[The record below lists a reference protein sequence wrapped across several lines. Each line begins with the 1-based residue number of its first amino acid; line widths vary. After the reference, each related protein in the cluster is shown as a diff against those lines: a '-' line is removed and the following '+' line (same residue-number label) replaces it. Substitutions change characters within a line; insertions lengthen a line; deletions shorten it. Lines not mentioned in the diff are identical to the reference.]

1 MVRIHVQKGVATQGH
16 WARGL
21 KFLHG
26 TLYDQYT
33 CHIKIEA
40 QSEGKKI
47 FGHPKRHL
55 PNRHDHFQPM
65 QWRENVL
72 RTAQNFFGSKLTNNE
87 WFSLKIGRL
96 RVWSWVLIDLKYI
109 TIRSCKLFFP
119 SVANKLENLSKYLW
133 TVLQK
138 IVKKIWNFKIFWS
151 IYKICLQNKKIVYN
165 ETFAYL
171 PFTPSLPTLN
181 RTKKYRT

>member
-1 MVRIHVQKGVATQGH
+1 MRSLRLEVWNFVWDLVWPIHMPYKN
-16 WARGL
+16 RGSIRGE
-21 KFLHG
+21 KN
-26 TLYDQYT
+26 
-33 CHIKIEA
+33 
-40 QSEGKKI
+40 